1 MKKSKAEKA
10 RKLLREVVPEET
22 LPEAP
27 AKSKR
32 ASKLRYRERI
42 TRMKRKGFTHA
53 QARRIVDSVI
63 EDKSSFKVGMLVQ
76 YHDSGLRAGYLA
88 DVPKDGQVKI
98 QPIGPKGHEIE
109 WCPRYVKLEN
119 VLQISNEYL
128 KGENDMA
135 SIAKKAAELKKL
147 AANAAAEKS
156 EQGKK
161 NVANLAKARAA
172 KAPEEPKAK
181 KAPKAKKEGNGNVGR
196 PSGHEDSATITAGK
210 VSPFREGSARATLLA
225 LAIKSHTV
233 GKFIA
238 NAGKPSGGSATAY
251 LSLFVRGGFVKIS

>member
-1 MKKSKAEKA
+1 MKKMKTKAEKT
-10 RKLLREVVPEET
+10 RKLLREVVPEEM

-42 TRMKRKGFTHA
+42 ARMKRKGFTHA
-53 QARRIVDSVI
+53 EARRIVDSVI
-63 EDKSSFKVGMLVQ
+63 EDKENFKVGMLVQ

-98 QPIGPKGHEIE
+98 QPIGPKGHEE

-147 AANAAAEKS
+147 AANATAKKS
-156 EQGKK
+156 EQGKS
-161 NVANLAKARAA
+161 NVANLAKARAP
-172 KAPEEPKAK
+172 KEPKTK
-181 KAPKAKKEGNGNVGR
+181 VGR

-210 VSPFREGSARATLLA
+210 ASPFREGSARATLLA

-238 NAGKPSGGSATAY
+238 NAGKPSGGTATAY